1 MIEQFWAEQARA
13 RIRALWRARHTCV
26 GARQKVHYWVRILR
40 ATQGAAGQA
49 GHKRRMFCER
59 N

>member
-40 ATQGAAGQA
+40 AAQGAS
-49 GHKRRMFCER
+49 HKRRLICER
-59 N
+59 